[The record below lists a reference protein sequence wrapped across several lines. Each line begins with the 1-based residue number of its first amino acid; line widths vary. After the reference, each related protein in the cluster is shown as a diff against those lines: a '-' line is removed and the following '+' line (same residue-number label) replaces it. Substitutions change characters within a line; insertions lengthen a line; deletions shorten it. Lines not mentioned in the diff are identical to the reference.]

1 MDNIKHITVEYT
13 DGRRPVRYTG
23 KGLERFRKE
32 FSQVAVPLG
41 VPSGAPEDAYDCS
54 SGVCKPRFSSP
65 KTQDRR
71 IAEYDQEPLQ
81 GTPMTEDDPMK
92 IKKSFMHT
100 GGGYSRSGL
109 SYNTNMSAE
118 ELKRNAPVFQ

>member
-32 FSQVAVPLG
+32 FSQTAVPLG
-41 VPSGAPEDAYDCS
+41 IPSPEDAYDCS

-65 KTQDRR
+65 KPSGMVE
-71 IAEYDQEPLQ
+71 AP
-81 GTPMTEDDPMK
+81 PSVVTEEDPMK
-92 IKKSFMHT
+92 IRGSFMHT